1 MHEKID
7 TRQREKI
14 APQKHIIFV
23 HDEIHYGSLAC
34 WCMLPFYWLTYSV
47 FTQFVRRQFK
57 IVTLVLGVMKV
68 ILQIQFQAR
77 GCGECT
83 SGLNLL
89 RFTSS
94 LCWTL
99 IPLNVAAATQVM
111 LASYRRNYC
120 IQHSVLS
127 QHIEQPRYIGYGKQ
141 GEHRAPTNGSTGQ
154 QEERFTETSSFTLEP
169 MILYANSSVQ
179 EWTLLARRLAQGSAP
194 VLAHNPMQQHC
205 QCSFQSLQ
213 YDKQLPRHHPLI
225 PPSCIL
231 HCMAWC
237 VKGLG

>member
-1 MHEKID
+1 MRRVYIQIESATIYQQSLLNID
-7 TRQREKI
+7 AIKC
-14 APQKHIIFV
+14 
-23 HDEIHYGSLAC
+23 GSCNSIDAC
-34 WCMLPFYWLTYSV
+34 FLLEE
-47 FTQFVRRQFK
+47 
-57 IVTLVLGVMKV
+57 
-68 ILQIQFQAR
+68 LQ
-77 GCGECT
+77 
-83 SGLNLL
+83 
-89 RFTSS
+89 
-94 LCWTL
+94 
-99 IPLNVAAATQVM
+99 
-111 LASYRRNYC
+111 YC

-213 YDKQLPRHHPLI
+213 YDKRLPRHHPLI
-225 PPSCIL
+225 PQSCIL